1 MPDTAPLAPA
11 HTAPVR
17 YDPALEVAEE
27 GEAETTAG
35 LIDSLHKIAEK
46 TFADSGHALRGV
58 HAKSHGLV
66 RGELR
71 VLPGLPPELKQ
82 GLFTSTSTHPV
93 AMRFSTSP
101 GDILDDKVSTPRGLA
116 IKVMNVEGARLPGSE
131 GDTTQDFLLVDAP
144 AFGVP
149 TAKKFAGNLKL
160 LAATTDRADG
170 LKKVLSAVLQG
181 TERALEAFGGKSGTL
196 ISLGGHAPTHVLGA
210 TYFTTVPMLYGEH
223 MAKLSIAPVSPGL
236 VALTQAKV
244 DLDGKPNGLREA
256 LAAHIARDGGE
267 WEVRIQLCT
276 DLEKMPIEDPSV
288 EWTQELSPYVAVARI
303 VAPPQD
309 AIAADDS
316 EFGDDR
322 IAFSPWHGIAAHR
335 PIGSI
340 MRVRKAVYEASIDF
354 RATANRCPIHEPRA
368 M

>member
-1 MPDTAPLAPA
+1 MSDTSPPPPA
-11 HTAPVR
+11 STAAVR
-17 YDPALEVAEE
+17 YGPALEVAEE
-27 GEAETTAG
+27 GEAETTAE
-35 LIDSLHKIAEK
+35 LIDSLHKIGEK
-46 TFADSGHALRGV
+46 TFADSGHALRDV

-71 VLPGLPPELKQ
+71 VLPGLPAELKQ
-82 GLFTSTSTHPV
+82 GLFASAATHPV

-116 IKVMNVEGARLPGSE
+116 VKVMNVEGARLPGSE
-131 GDTTQDFLLVDAP
+131 GDTTQDFLLVDGP
-144 AFGVP
+144 AFPVP
-149 TAKKFAGNLKL
+149 NAKKFAGNLKL

-181 TERALEAFGGKSGTL
+181 TERAVEAFGLKSATL

-210 TYFTTVPMLYGEH
+210 AYFTQVPMLYGEY

-236 VALTQAKV
+236 VALADAKV

-276 DLEKMPIEDPSV
+276 DLEKMPIEDSSV
-288 EWTQELSPYVAVARI
+288 EWPQKLSPFVSVARI
-303 VAPPQD
+303 VVPPQD
-309 AIAADDS
+309 AVVADDS

-340 MRVRKAVYEASIDF
+340 MRVRKAVYEASTNF
-354 RATANRCPIHEPRA
+354 RAKANRCPIHEPRS